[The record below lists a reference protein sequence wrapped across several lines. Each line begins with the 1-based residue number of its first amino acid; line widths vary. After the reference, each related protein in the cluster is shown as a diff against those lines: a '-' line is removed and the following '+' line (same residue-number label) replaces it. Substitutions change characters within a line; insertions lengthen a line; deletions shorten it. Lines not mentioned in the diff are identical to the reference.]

1 MTTYNSTQYA
11 TKQSP
16 STHGLSGNVKVAY
29 STVATPSTLTT
40 TDTLNMHYLPAGAR
54 VLYSLL
60 KSSDLDTNGTPTIA
74 LNVGDAGSAS
84 RYFSASTVG
93 QAGTASTATA
103 AGGLDY
109 ANTSKTLVT
118 IVPSTGVA
126 TGAAGTVELTQ
137 FYVVEG
143 AAS

>member
-1 MTTYNSTQYA
+1 
-11 TKQSP
+11 
-16 STHGLSGNVKVAY
+16 
-29 STVATPSTLTT
+29 
-40 TDTLNMHYLPAGAR
+40 MHYLPAGAR

-60 KSSDLDTNGTPTIA
+60 KASDLDTNGTPTIA
-74 LNVGDAGSAS
+74 LNVGDAGSAT

-93 QAGTASTATA
+93 QAGTASAATA

-109 ANTSKTLVT
+109 ANTSKTLVV